1 MRKAIIIF
9 ISNPIL
15 GKVKTRLAMSIGN
28 EAALKVYIKLLQRT
42 NVITK
47 DLECEKYIFYADGIN
62 KTDSWNDQVY
72 TKVEQGEGELGQKM
86 TAAFK
91 HAFNKN
97 AEEVLIIGSDCYD
110 LSQKVIEAAFIALKE
125 ADIVIGPAAD
135 GGYYLLGMKML
146 CPDLFKNINWS
157 TDTVLKETIAV
168 CDNLE
173 LHYFLLPV
181 LKDVDRQEDIGFK
194 Y

>member
-1 MRKAIIIF
+1 
-9 ISNPIL
+9 
-15 GKVKTRLAMSIGN
+15 MSIGN
-28 EAALKVYIKLLQRT
+28 EAALKVYIKLLQHT

-47 DLECEKYIFYADGIN
+47 DLDCEKYIFYADGIN

-91 HAFNKN
+91 HVFNKN

-135 GGYYLLGMKML
+135 GGYYLLGMKKL

-168 CDNLE
+168 CDNLG

>member
-9 ISNPIL
+9 IRNPIL
-15 GKVKTRLAMSIGN
+15 GKVKTRLAMCIGN
-28 EAALKVYIKLLQRT
+28 EAALKVYIKLLQHT

-47 DLECEKYIFYADGIN
+47 DLDCDKYLFYADGIN

-72 TKVEQGEGELGQKM
+72 TKVEQGEGGLGQKM
-86 TAAFK
+86 KAAFE
-91 HAFNKN
+91 HVFNKN
-97 AEEVLIIGSDCYD
+97 SGDVLIIGSDCYD
-110 LSQKVIEAAFIALKE
+110 LSQKLIENAFTTLKE

-168 CDNLE
+168 CDNLG